1 MPKGLKPATWQSAG
15 TPLEAP
21 DRNSQSPEGA
31 VQRTYSSARG
41 IHVAQPRRGGE
52 WRPRNM
58 MGGKCPLWVKK
69 LDPQAVARKLD
80 EIDEMHAVIAKWKG
94 DKQARKTDVECRK
107 TTWNPRP
114 KITVIPRLRTYSL
127 AKGIH
132 VARRWR
138 PWKIDGRHRWG
149 WWITARRQGESESNY
164 LTGFNNKL
172 THPQSNAESP
182 DQAQWPKIQINPID
196 SWSSQPSN
204 SCTTWLRQINQ
215 NKVTTPERHKP
226 EPCHVA
232 MPEAGQSLDQSW
244 KRRFPRLT
252 KGNKARYCG
261 QLVNQWQTT
270 AWKAKEGEARY
281 CGQLFNMSTFD
292 RLRSEK
298 LPAVSLDELLD

>member
-1 MPKGLKPATWQSAG
+1 MKCMRWLQSGKEISKQGRLMLSAG
-15 TPLEAP
+15 KPLETP
-21 DRNSQSPEGA
+21 DRKSQSPQGA
-31 VQRTYSSARG
+31 V
-41 IHVAQPRRGGE
+41 
-52 WRPRNM
+52 
-58 MGGKCPLWVKK
+58 
-69 LDPQAVARKLD
+69 
-80 EIDEMHAVIAKWKG
+80 
-94 DKQARKTDVECRK
+94 
-107 TTWNPRP
+107 
-114 KITVIPRLRTYSL
+114 LRTYSL

-164 LTGFNNKL
+164 PTRFNNKL

-182 DQAQWPKIQINPID
+182 EQAQWPKIQINPTD

-204 SCTTWLRQINQ
+204 SCTTWPRQINQ
-215 NKVTTPERHKP
+215 KKVTTPERHVLKP

-252 KGNKARYCG
+252 KGKKARYCG

-270 AWKAKEGEARY
+270 VWKAKEGEARY
-281 CGQLFNMSTFD
+281 CGQLFNMSTSD

-298 LPAVSLDELLD
+298 LPAVSLRRITRLKV